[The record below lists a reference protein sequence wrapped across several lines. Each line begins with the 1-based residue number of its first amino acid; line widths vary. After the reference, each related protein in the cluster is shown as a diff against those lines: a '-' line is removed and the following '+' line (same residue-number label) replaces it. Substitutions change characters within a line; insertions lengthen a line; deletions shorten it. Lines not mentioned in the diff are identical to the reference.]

1 MSFASFLLFFVVVVV
16 VAFLR
21 NISEFAFKFSA
32 LIKIDVRYIFNLLF
46 FKDRNLKCE
55 F

>member
-1 MSFASFLLFFVVVVV
+1 MSCASFPLFFVVVVVVVVVV

-32 LIKIDVRYIFNLLF
+32 LIKIW
-46 FKDRNLKCE
+46 
-55 F
+55 